1 MAVGWRRGKKQ
12 NKTKHPSRNVRCCDR
27 CAKSKTENFSAE
39 SSVCFAIQQ
48 ACTEGMQLHEK
59 PNSVQAQRG
68 PHLLFLAHEMSLWWA
83 LFLAGWSTQHI
94 LPHHLICVN
103 STVRRGSFYRL
114 LLAEE
119 RALHLACQQSSVQ
132 EDVSMPRSWL
142 LEGCIT
148 VSTENKLLTLIYSCR
163 WHLCC
168 RPFMVGLLSMLCSYR
183 MTALR

>member
-1 MAVGWRRGKKQ
+1 MSTV
-12 NKTKHPSRNVRCCDR
+12 R

-59 PNSVQAQRG
+59 LNSVQAQRG
-68 PHLLFLAHEMSLWWA
+68 ASSVVFSTWNESLMSRLI
-83 LFLAGWSTQHI
+83 TQHI

-103 STVRRGSFYRL
+103 STVRRGSFCRL
-114 LLAEE
+114 WLAEE

-132 EDVSMPRSWL
+132 EDVSMPRSRL

-148 VSTENKLLTLIYSCR
+148 VSTENKLLTLDLLTSLTFMLQAIYGGTIVHAVFIQDYSSKVKCSIFR
-163 WHLCC
+163 E
-168 RPFMVGLLSMLCSYR
+168 RQRDRQSKKKSSLS
-183 MTALR
+183 